1 MARMRRKV
9 NMSEIKDPRGITLTK
24 SPANQ
29 TGFKVIR
36 SESGAEESPLR
47 AIAMAEGSTGAMAD
61 ALKDAYKLKDYE
73 VEESDGK
80 ILVKQSSY
88 TTDEETTSVSIGN
101 GNVAMIALSVFDN
114 VKTHAP
120 VARTEKKPT
129 PKHPALVSLSF
140 ANDKFPDAKSVNDW
154 LESHKVSYPEGA
166 VERSDALHHVVRLP
180 NVSSD
185 GLTVNLGEG
194 VEGCVVRADAA
205 DVPQPV
211 YRMVAEQVYGY
222 YSDWE
227 LLDFAMAMAN
237 PDYTSDSWDAIY
249 VLKDVLENIVLYSSL
264 TIDERK
270 TLIGRATSSYAEY
283 MISLLDSLPE
293 PVMLQERSDKSS
305 TPEIPKMTD
314 TKAETK
320 KVDDKIIARSDET
333 KTDETSTEEG
343 FVTRTEIEEIV
354 TKAFESYEA
363 KRSDQASKEA
373 EVESTEVAR
382 TDETP
387 TVDPLV
393 AIAEAI
399 TVMATRMD
407 SVESTV
413 KDAAKVAAEQEDS
426 VTVTRSEEETE
437 AVQRKDN
444 VSPFVGM
451 FGSKLQA

>member
-1 MARMRRKV
+1 
-9 NMSEIKDPRGITLTK
+9 
-24 SPANQ
+24 
-29 TGFKVIR
+29 
-36 SESGAEESPLR
+36 
-47 AIAMAEGSTGAMAD
+47 
-61 ALKDAYKLKDYE
+61 
-73 VEESDGK
+73 
-80 ILVKQSSY
+80 
-88 TTDEETTSVSIGN
+88 
-101 GNVAMIALSVFDN
+101 
-114 VKTHAP
+114 
-120 VARTEKKPT
+120 
-129 PKHPALVSLSF
+129 
-140 ANDKFPDAKSVNDW
+140 
-154 LESHKVSYPEGA
+154 
-166 VERSDALHHVVRLP
+166 
-180 NVSSD
+180 
-185 GLTVNLGEG
+185 
-194 VEGCVVRADAA
+194 
-205 DVPQPV
+205 
-211 YRMVAEQVYGY
+211 
-222 YSDWE
+222 
-227 LLDFAMAMAN
+227 
-237 PDYTSDSWDAIY
+237 
-249 VLKDVLENIVLYSSL
+249 
-264 TIDERK
+264 
-270 TLIGRATSSYAEY
+270 
-283 MISLLDSLPE
+283 
-293 PVMLQERSDKSS
+293 
-305 TPEIPKMTD
+305 MTD

-387 TVDPLV
+387 PVDPLV